1 MNPPLESSLHV
12 EPYVHHEVA
21 GWLLFL
27 CVILAV
33 VAPAFEIS
41 NIFKKLIPLFMR
53 VHGRRI
59 MAFLAIDI
67 AIRGGLAAHT
77 CVAGVELWLVKP
89 GAVGFA
95 KRCLILRLIGGAAIF
110 GAWAVLVGP
119 SKADSYDRMVAELI
133 VAPLF
138 QALIW
143 YFYLATSVRVRETFS
158 DG

>member
-1 MNPPLESSLHV
+1 M
-12 EPYVHHEVA
+12 
-21 GWLLFL
+21 

-33 VAPAFEIS
+33 VAPTFEIS

-67 AIRGGLAAHT
+67 AIRGGLAAYT